1 MESIRNQLLDCF
13 EKYAEDDTRLIQE
26 LNALIS
32 QEGNQVCSF
41 IFQILTNL
49 DLSPSESAEHWQKVV
64 AHCQTLGSSLGR
76 EVNLLTAVCDYFCS
90 VNKSLH
96 NPKIIEIHL
105 FEKAAKSS
113 TFDSLTGL
121 LNRNAFDDAL
131 QREISRAKRHDS
143 NLSLLFLDLDDFKQI
158 NDSFGHMA
166 GDEVLKSVAQT
177 IMTEKRSEDIAARY
191 GGEEVTI
198 VLPETSKAE
207 GWLLGERIRKKLEE
221 TTIIFDDQAIK
232 ITLSGGLASYPI
244 DANDGTALLK
254 NADKAMYR
262 AKSFG
267 KNNISLYSMDK
278 RRNIRIEY
286 STSVELSEL
295 GFGEKQTLNAM
306 TKSLSIGGIMLES
319 VKPIG
324 VGIKIQMKI
333 AINDAEPILVIG
345 NVIREEK
352 NESGSFDIS
361 ITFIES
367 DTMVKNEISNYLI
380 KHLED
385 FTPLPD
391 ELPHQPS

>member
-1 MESIRNQLLDCF
+1 MESIRDQLLDCF
-13 EKYAEDDTRLIQE
+13 EKYAEDDTRLVQE
-26 LNALIS
+26 LNALIAR
-32 QEGNQVCSF
+32 EGKQVISC

-49 DLSPSESAEHWQKVV
+49 DLSPAEAEDHWQKVV
-64 AHCQTLGSSLGR
+64 DHCHGLSSSLGR
-76 EVNLLTAVCDYFCS
+76 EVNLRTAVCDYFCS
-90 VNKSLH
+90 INKSLH

-105 FEKAAKSS
+105 FEKTAKSS

-131 QREISRAKRHDS
+131 EREISRAKRYDS
-143 NLSLLFLDLDDFKQI
+143 NLSLLFLDLDGFKQV

-166 GDEVLKSVAQT
+166 GDEVLKKVAQI

-191 GGEEVTI
+191 GGEEVAI
-198 VLPETSKAE
+198 LMPETGKAE
-207 GWLLGERIRKKLEE
+207 GWLLGERVRKRLEE
-221 TTIIFDDQAIK
+221 AIITYEDQAIK

-244 DANDGTALLK
+244 DANDGTPLLK

-286 STSVELSEL
+286 STSVELSEI
-295 GFGEKQTLNAM
+295 GFGAKQTINAI

-319 VKPIG
+319 ESPIDVG
-324 VGIKIQMKI
+324 VKIQMSL
-333 AINDAEPILVIG
+333 AINDANPILVIG
-345 NVIREEK
+345 NVIRVEK
-352 NESGSFDIS
+352 NDSGNYDIS
-361 ITFIES
+361 IAFSDS
-367 DTMVKNEISNYLI
+367 DTMLKNEISSYLI

-385 FTPLPD
+385 LNPPPD
-391 ELPHQPS
+391 KLFH